1 MKAIPLIR
9 VNTTLPFIDF
19 LNRIGTPT
27 ESLLK
32 QVRLPTFSS
41 DDAETLIP
49 RHQVFD
55 FLERSSCQ
63 EGIEN
68 LGLLV
73 GQQISI
79 GNLGAF
85 GRLICQSL
93 TLYDALSTLVRIYP
107 SFNSSERYWFAQQGE
122 QAWFGQQYVNLF
134 NTNPH
139 HAVHYSL
146 ILMVDLIQMA
156 AGKQWHPQEIYLQSC
171 HTRGLAD
178 IELLSEAR
186 LHSGV
191 GFTVITFPS
200 SYLSLPLKRRVNLS
214 ERQRQQNY
222 ALLQFSAPE
231 LDFVSSL
238 KQAIATLLRNGYP
251 DIYLASQITGTSLRT
266 LQRRLAEEGLTY
278 SRLVEQVRFNTAIRL
293 LQDPSLKLLNIAI
306 ELGYSDAAHFTRAF
320 KRWTGTS
327 PSEFRISMQNAIDN

>member
-9 VNTTLPFIDF
+9 VNTVLPFVDF

-32 QVRLPTFSS
+32 EIKLPTFGL

-49 RHQVFD
+49 RHQVFE
-55 FLERSSCQ
+55 FLERAACQ
-63 EGIEN
+63 EAIDN

-73 GQQISI
+73 GQQTSV

-85 GRLICQSL
+85 GRILCQSL

-107 SFNSSERYWFAQQGE
+107 IFNSGERYWLVQQGE
-122 QAWFGQQYVNLF
+122 QICLSQQYFDLLD
-134 NTNPH
+134 TNPH
-139 HAVHYSL
+139 HAALYSL
-146 ILMVDLIQMA
+146 MLMVDLIQMA
-156 AGKQWHPQEIYLQSC
+156 TGKRWHPQEVYLQSC
-171 HTRGLAD
+171 RTSSLAE
-178 IELLSEAR
+178 IELLSEAQI
-186 LHSGV
+186 HGGV
-191 GFTVITFPS
+191 SFTGITFPRS
-200 SYLSLPLKRRVNLS
+200 LLSLPLQPRLNLS

-222 ALLQFSAPE
+222 SLLESSAPE

-238 KQAIATLLRNGYP
+238 KQAIATLLRDGYP
-251 DIYLASQITGTSLRT
+251 DIYLASQITGTSPRT

-278 SRLVEQVRFNTAIRL
+278 FRLVEQVRFDTAIGL
-293 LQDPSLKLLNIAI
+293 LQDPSFKLLNIAI

-327 PSEFRISMQNAIDN
+327 PSEFRHLNAECDR